1 MRRIYTLLTLFF
13 SLLCLHAQSLMFKHL
28 EVSDGLSNNSVRC
41 IYKDSE
47 GLMWF
52 GTMAGLNC
60 YDGYTFKVF
69 TRQENNPN
77 SLPDNFVED
86 IVEQPDGLFW
96 IKTAKGYVLFDK
108 AKEVFHSDLNSFMT
122 SLGSKGVPDKVFV
135 DSAGNVWIYVM
146 GEGCYRY
153 DKDKKTS
160 YMSFQKCNLPLLGVS
175 DVAECKDGILVIYD
189 TGLLA
194 CIDRNNLTVKWIKKE
209 VQQDSPQVQIDF
221 SLFVDREDCI
231 WIYGI
236 EGVWA
241 YDLRTGKWNKGLAA
255 HWKNRSDF
263 VHTITQDAKGRIW
276 MGKDYSGIDILEK
289 STWKIKS
296 VVADKETDRG
306 LSHNTVYTLFNDR
319 VGIVWVGTYKKGIS
333 NYGESIFKFDIDYVG
348 DVTSIESEGEDRAW
362 LGTNDNGVLLWN
374 FSLRQVEKHFEL
386 GEAPVV
392 TLMKARDGKLWVGTF
407 NGGLYCIEGRNRVR
421 SFKAGVESHLISNK
435 IWALQEDRKGNIWI
449 GLLDAGIQ
457 CLHPSDNTFET
468 IDLKKAGLDD
478 YHIASLCLTDEND
491 LGIGTASQGVAI
503 FDLESRKIKTILR
516 EKDSAGLAHNEINQV
531 FKDSRGLIWIATRGG
546 LDVYDVKTRK
556 LKGLSDIM
564 PDNGGIIAS
573 IVEDANGDMWITSAR
588 QLIHLNEAKKENGD
602 YRFVP
607 HVYNDKDG
615 LQNCDF
621 NLRSIRLL
629 NNNAI
634 LVGGLY
640 GVNVF
645 SPENVHYNKML
656 PIVMFTGLSLFNKE
670 VQVGEK
676 IDGRMVL
683 PFFFFLFG

>member
-306 LSHNTVYTLFNDR
+306 LSHNTVYTLYTDR
-319 VGIVWVGTYKKGIS
+319 DGIVWVGTYKKGIS
-333 NYGESIFKFDIDYVG
+333 YYGESIFKFDIDYVG

-421 SFKAGVESHLISNK
+421 SFKAGDESHLISNK

-478 YHIASLCLTDEND
+478 YHVASLCLTDEND
-491 LGIGTASQGVAI
+491 LVQPV
-503 FDLESRKIKTILR
+503 R
-516 EKDSAGLAHNEINQV
+516 ELL
-531 FKDSRGLIWIATRGG
+531 FLIWKVVR
-546 LDVYDVKTRK
+546 
-556 LKGLSDIM
+556 
-564 PDNGGIIAS
+564 
-573 IVEDANGDMWITSAR
+573 
-588 QLIHLNEAKKENGD
+588 
-602 YRFVP
+602 
-607 HVYNDKDG
+607 
-615 LQNCDF
+615 
-621 NLRSIRLL
+621 
-629 NNNAI
+629 
-634 LVGGLY
+634 
-640 GVNVF
+640 
-645 SPENVHYNKML
+645 
-656 PIVMFTGLSLFNKE
+656 
-670 VQVGEK
+670 
-676 IDGRMVL
+676 
-683 PFFFFLFG
+683 